1 MLDYWSM
8 KQFAEER
15 QSNYLKEAES
25 YRIACQVENGRRVH
39 ASSLSHM
46 VTELGGL
53 LISKVRQYANRST
66 VSPTEASADAYREI
80 VAG

>member
-25 YRIACQVENGRRVH
+25 YRIACQVEKGQRVQE
-39 ASSLSHM
+39 SSLSRMAAH
-46 VTELGGL
+46 LDRL
-53 LISKVRQYANRST
+53 LISKVKLFVNRGSA
-66 VSPTEASADAYREI
+66 SPLIPNARS
-80 VAG
+80 